1 MYLSKS
7 GANFLES
14 SNAKRL
20 EKNRLRLAN
29 IEKSVSVFYENCKK
43 NSLNPKCLW
52 LYEKEREKKNLESA
66 IVRAEFWVDFWL
78 KKE

>member
-29 IEKSVSVFYENCKK
+29 IEKDVSLFYENCKK

-52 LYEKEREKKNLESA
+52 LYEKEREKESLKSA
-66 IVRAEFWVDFWL
+66 IFRAEFWL

>member
-1 MYLSKS
+1 MFLSKS

-29 IEKSVSVFYENCKK
+29 IEQSLSVFYENCKK

-66 IVRAEFWVDFWL
+66 IVRAEFWL